1 MKRPAQIFYLVEGKT
16 VYAFDAVVKSEI
28 TTSLKIAEEEGDVKK
43 KKHVNYAILQP
54 DEIQLEVCVS
64 DTVTVSKEPL
74 TKGKGKRSVIA
85 HRTLVAMQKR
95 RNLLT
100 LITPTYTL
108 KHMMIESIAQGFD
121 EEHEVEQF
129 YATVTFKEMIV
140 SKSKK
145 KTTYSEKGKAVATQT
160 SADQSIAYQIF
171 GKVGGS
177 GANSSA
183 SGSSAGNN
191 SKPLTRV

>member
-16 VYAFDAVVKSEI
+16 VYAFDAVIKSEI

-54 DEIQLEVCVS
+54 DQIQLEVCVS

-74 TKGKGKRSVIA
+74 TKGKGLRSLLA
-85 HRTLVAMQKR
+85 HNTLVAMQKR

-108 KHMMIESIAQGFD
+108 KNMMIESIAQGFD
-121 EEHEVEQF
+121 DEHEVGQF
-129 YATVTFKEMIV
+129 YATVVFKEMTI
-140 SKSKK
+140 SKAKSSGSGGRSKDPKSKGDK
-145 KTTYSEKGKAVATQT
+145 PP
-160 SADQSIAYQIF
+160 ADESVLHQMF
-171 GKVGGS
+171 GKIDFPKSLG
-177 GANSSA
+177 
-183 SGSSAGNN
+183 
-191 SKPLTRV
+191 LR